1 MKKVEGKKHSLIRR
15 LFLMAKPY
23 KRFFILAGLSVICL
37 SFLGPLRP
45 YLIGKMV
52 DKFIIQTQNKEQ
64 LLQWSSLIIV
74 ILLVEGM
81 LQLISTYFSNLLAQS
96 VIRDIRVKVFQHI
109 ANKQENGKTKE
120 TPGGLEFVYNLSSNH
135 HAIYSN
141 INMTVDNIKTLKFN
155 DGREVTLVWTLW
167 SANGKFTKE
176 ATTVP
181 VHQAFYWSG
190 DKIVSF
196 QMIFD
201 PTPLINEIAATTK
214 K

>member
-1 MKKVEGKKHSLIRR
+1 MKKIKLCFLVSASLI
-15 LFLMAKPY
+15 ACTNQETKKTEPT
-23 KRFFILAGLSVICL
+23 
-37 SFLGPLRP
+37 
-45 YLIGKMV
+45 V
-52 DKFIIQTQNKEQ
+52 DKGSGIFTSNDEKSAIIKQFIEGYLTGDTAINYP
-64 LLQWSSLIIV
+64 
-74 ILLVEGM
+74 LVR
-81 LQLISTYFSNLLAQS
+81 TYYA
-96 VIRDIRVKVFQHI
+96 DTVKVFQHI

-181 VHQAFYWSG
+181 VHQAYWWSG

>member
-1 MKKVEGKKHSLIRR
+1 MKKLLLSILVSASLI
-15 LFLMAKPY
+15 ACTNQETK
-23 KRFFILAGLSVICL
+23 KDGTS
-37 SFLGPLRP
+37 
-45 YLIGKMV
+45 V
-52 DKFIIQTQNKEQ
+52 DKQSGAFTSNDKKSAIIKQFIEGYLTGDTAINYP
-64 LLQWSSLIIV
+64 
-74 ILLVEGM
+74 LVR
-81 LQLISTYFSNLLAQS
+81 TYYA
-96 VIRDIRVKVFQHI
+96 DTVKVFQHI

-181 VHQAFYWSG
+181 VHQAYWWSG

>member
-1 MKKVEGKKHSLIRR
+1 MKKIILCFLVSASLI
-15 LFLMAKPY
+15 ACTNQETKKTEPT
-23 KRFFILAGLSVICL
+23 
-37 SFLGPLRP
+37 
-45 YLIGKMV
+45 V
-52 DKFIIQTQNKEQ
+52 DKGSGIFTSNDEKSAIIKQFIEGYLTGDTAINYP
-64 LLQWSSLIIV
+64 
-74 ILLVEGM
+74 LVR
-81 LQLISTYFSNLLAQS
+81 TYYA
-96 VIRDIRVKVFQHI
+96 DTVKVFQHI

-196 QMIFD
+196 HMIYD
-201 PTPLINEIAATTK
+201 PTPLNKEIAAAQK

>member
-1 MKKVEGKKHSLIRR
+1 MKKLLLSILVSASLI
-15 LFLMAKPY
+15 ACTNQETK
-23 KRFFILAGLSVICL
+23 KDDTS
-37 SFLGPLRP
+37 
-45 YLIGKMV
+45 V
-52 DKFIIQTQNKEQ
+52 DKQSGAFTSNDKKSAIIKQFIEGYLTGDTAINYP
-64 LLQWSSLIIV
+64 
-74 ILLVEGM
+74 LVR
-81 LQLISTYFSNLLAQS
+81 TYYA
-96 VIRDIRVKVFQHI
+96 DTVKVFQHI

-181 VHQAFYWSG
+181 VHQAYWWSG
-190 DKIVSF
+190 DKIISF

>member
-1 MKKVEGKKHSLIRR
+1 MKKLLLSILVSASLI
-15 LFLMAKPY
+15 ACTNQETKTTEPT
-23 KRFFILAGLSVICL
+23 
-37 SFLGPLRP
+37 
-45 YLIGKMV
+45 V
-52 DKFIIQTQNKEQ
+52 DKGSGIVTSNDEKSAIIKQFIEGYLTGDTAINYP
-64 LLQWSSLIIV
+64 
-74 ILLVEGM
+74 LVR
-81 LQLISTYFSNLLAQS
+81 SYYADT
-96 VIRDIRVKVFQHI
+96 VKVFQHI

-181 VHQAFYWSG
+181 VHQAYWWSG

>member
-1 MKKVEGKKHSLIRR
+1 MKKIILCFLVSASLI
-15 LFLMAKPY
+15 ACTNQETK
-23 KRFFILAGLSVICL
+23 KTETA
-37 SFLGPLRP
+37 
-45 YLIGKMV
+45 V
-52 DKFIIQTQNKEQ
+52 DKESGTFTSKDKK
-64 LLQWSSLIIV
+64 SAIV
-74 ILLVEGM
+74 K
-81 LQLISTYFSNLLAQS
+81 QLIEGYLSGDTSINYPLVRAYYS
-96 VIRDIRVKVFQHI
+96 DTVKVFQHI

-120 TPGGLEFVYNLSSNH
+120 TEGGQEFAYNLSSNH

-141 INMTVDNIKTLKFN
+141 INMTVNNIKTLVFN

-167 SANGKFTKE
+167 SGTGKSTKE

-181 VHQAFYWSG
+181 VHQAYWWSG

-201 PTPLINEIAATTK
+201 PTPLINEIAASTK

>member
-1 MKKVEGKKHSLIRR
+1 MKKIILCFLVSASLIACTNQETKTADTS
-15 LFLMAKPY
+15 LDKESGTFTSSDKKSAIIKQ
-23 KRFFILAGLSVICL
+23 FIEGYLTGDTAINY
-37 SFLGPLRP
+37 PLVRA
-45 YLIGKMV
+45 YYS
-52 DKFIIQTQNKEQ
+52 DT
-64 LLQWSSLIIV
+64 
-74 ILLVEGM
+74 
-81 LQLISTYFSNLLAQS
+81 
-96 VIRDIRVKVFQHI
+96 VKIFQHI

-120 TPGGLEFVYNLSSNH
+120 TPGGLEFVYSLSSNH

-167 SANGKFTKE
+167 SGTGKSTKE

-181 VHQAFYWSG
+181 VHQAYWWSG

-201 PTPLINEIAATTK
+201 PAPLINEIAAATK